1 MNNRE
6 KNMQEQWVDR
16 KMDISVVVPLYN
28 EEGNV
33 EELHRK
39 INEACQ
45 KLNKKFEIIFIDDG
59 SADNTVEKCSKLS
72 PLKLIKFR
80 RNFGQT
86 AAFDAGFQESKGDII
101 ITLDGDLQNDPA
113 DIPKLLNKMAE
124 GYDVVSGWRF
134 DRKDSL
140 SKIIFS
146 RGADKLRKFFIHD
159 KIHDSG
165 CSLKAYKKE
174 CFNDLELHGEM
185 HRFIPALLEIDG
197 FKVAEVKV
205 SHYPR
210 MHGVTKYNWKR
221 AIKGLIDMMSIWF
234 WRKFANRPLHLFGS
248 TGIFLTLLGGGIL
261 FWMLFE
267 KIFFGASLQERIWPM
282 VGVLFILVGVQLF
295 VSGLLADILVK
306 NYFKTK
312 GSRGYSIKEIV
323 DK

>member
-1 MNNRE
+1 MENIKEN
-6 KNMQEQWVDR
+6 KIS
-16 KMDISVVVPLYN
+16 ISVVVPLYN

-33 EELHRK
+33 EKLHQK
-39 INEACQ
+39 ILDACQ
-45 KLNKKFEIIFIDDG
+45 KLEETFEIIFVDDG
-59 SADNTVEKCSKLS
+59 SGDNTVEKCEQLS

-86 AAFDAGFQESKGDII
+86 AAFDAGFQEARGKII
-101 ITLDGDLQNDPA
+101 ITMDGDLQNDPA
-113 DIPKLLNKMAE
+113 DIPKLLDKMTE

-134 DRKDSL
+134 NRKDSIG
-140 SKIIFS
+140 KIIFS

-174 CFNDLELHGEM
+174 CFDDLELHGEM
-185 HRFIPALLEIDG
+185 HRFIPALLEIEG

-205 SHYPR
+205 SHHPR
-210 MHGVTKYNWKR
+210 VHGVTKYNWKR

-248 TGIFLTLLGGGIL
+248 TGFFLSLLGGAIL
-261 FWMLFE
+261 VWMFVE
-267 KIFFGASLQERIWPM
+267 KIFFSASLQERIWPM
-282 VGVLFILVGVQLF
+282 IGVLLILVGVQLF

-306 NYFKTK
+306 NYFKAK

-323 DK
+323 EK